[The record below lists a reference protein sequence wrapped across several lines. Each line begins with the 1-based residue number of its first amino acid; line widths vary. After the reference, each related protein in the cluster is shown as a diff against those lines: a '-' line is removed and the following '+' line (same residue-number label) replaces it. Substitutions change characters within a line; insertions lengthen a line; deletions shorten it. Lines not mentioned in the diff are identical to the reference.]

1 MNSYDKAGALTQN
14 EKEIKDWKLASIE
27 RLQYALA
34 VDEYLEDIS
43 EIEPSYAWLSTSEA
57 RWLTRQDE
65 IINFW

>member
-1 MNSYDKAGALTQN
+1 MNIYDRNKNDTTAELADKAQESTQN
-14 EKEIKDWKLASIE
+14 N
-27 RLQYALA
+27 
-34 VDEYLEDIS
+34 YLEDIS

>member
-1 MNSYDKAGALTQN
+1 MNIYDRNKNDTVAELADKVQESNQN
-14 EKEIKDWKLASIE
+14 N
-27 RLQYALA
+27 
-34 VDEYLEDIS
+34 YLEDIS